1 MKKWTI
7 ISMLCVVILYV
18 LGLILH
24 FNMRLL
30 LFIAFIIAGLFVYL
44 DPSERPYRTANWRN
58 NTYIDVQT
66 HEIETEGGSFKST
79 PLSSPFVGVIIA
91 IILCFAHN
99 ILFIN
104 KNEVSITYNPNY
116 YAEYIS
122 GNNSVRIYID
132 QQSKDIV
139 TSLVIINT
147 QKELQDNQ
155 PLNIYSDALIYK
167 DTLPITYNVAT
178 YSETIVLNLYMKE
191 FDFKDAKE
199 MFNYI
204 GLENECHDSN
214 LTFSEIKNS
223 QSFKY
228 KDVITNGEYKEIFYS
243 KLELHDTGIK
253 CN

>member
-1 MKKWTI
+1 MKKWSI
-7 ISMLCVVILYV
+7 LLVVGVVIFYII
-18 LGLILH
+18 GLFLR
-24 FNMRLL
+24 FNMIFPLL
-30 LFIAFIIAGLFVYL
+30 VLFMIICLPIFL
-44 DPSERPYRTANWRN
+44 DSNEKGIRTIRGDYNSFLE
-58 NTYIDVQT
+58 VQT
-66 HEIETEGGSFKST
+66 HETEEKNRNHNTSSI
-79 PLSSPFVGVIIA
+79 PAPILSALIA
-91 IILCFAHN
+91 VLLCFAHFM
-99 ILFIN
+99 LFIN
-104 KNEVSITYNPNY
+104 KNEVPITYNPNY

-122 GNNSVRIYID
+122 GNNSVRVYID
-132 QQSKDIV
+132 QESKDIV

-167 DTLPITYNVAT
+167 DILPITYNVAT

-223 QSFKY
+223 QSFKF

>member
-1 MKKWTI
+1 MKKWSILLVIGVFIFYI
-7 ISMLCVVILYV
+7 I
-18 LGLILH
+18 GLFLK
-24 FNMRLL
+24 FNMIFPLIV
-30 LFIAFIIAGLFVYL
+30 LFMVICLPIYL
-44 DPSERPYRTANWRN
+44 DTNEKGIRTIRGGYNSFLE
-58 NTYIDVQT
+58 VQT
-66 HEIETEGGSFKST
+66 HEIENRIKNYKTPTIST
-79 PLSSPFVGVIIA
+79 PIICA
-91 IILCFAHN
+91 LISVVLCFGHYM
-99 ILFIN
+99 LFIN
-104 KNEVSITYNPNY
+104 ENEVPITYNPNY

-122 GNNSVRIYID
+122 GYNSIRVYID
-132 QQSKDIV
+132 QESKDIV
-139 TSLVIINT
+139 TSLVIVNT

-167 DTLPITYNVAT
+167 DILPITYNVAT

-191 FDFKDAKE
+191 FDFKNAKE

-223 QSFKY
+223 QSFKF

-243 KLELHDTGIK
+243 KLESHDTGIK